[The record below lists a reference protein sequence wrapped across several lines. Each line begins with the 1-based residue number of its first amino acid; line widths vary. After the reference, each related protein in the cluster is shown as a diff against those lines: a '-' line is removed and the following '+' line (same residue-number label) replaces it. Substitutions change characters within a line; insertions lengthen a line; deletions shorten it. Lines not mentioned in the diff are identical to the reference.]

1 MIKHKVFTLYSKVY
15 NSFTNMSF
23 GVFTLTYFIVDMKIV
38 MSCIIVEYYGISE
51 LFNI

>member
-15 NSFTNMSF
+15 NSLTDMSF

-38 MSCIIVEYYGISE
+38 LTEGYTIQ
-51 LFNI
+51 L